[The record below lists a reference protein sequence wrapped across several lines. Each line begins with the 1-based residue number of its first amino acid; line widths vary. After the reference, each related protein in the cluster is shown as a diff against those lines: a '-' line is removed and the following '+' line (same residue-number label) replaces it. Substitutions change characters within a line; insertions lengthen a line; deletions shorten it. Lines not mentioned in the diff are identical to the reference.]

1 MVKTMAKLRMAHA
14 STHGARKPPG
24 PIKANSVQLKLKLG
38 LSLAIK
44 PFKCDSNDD
53 VDGAAQGDVIERVES
68 LGEEVSIDSTGLGKW
83 PGKH

>member
-1 MVKTMAKLRMAHA
+1 MQTAQYLQKVTICRIKKCNKEI
-14 STHGARKPPG
+14 RKP
-24 PIKANSVQLKLKLG
+24 LK
-38 LSLAIK
+38 S
-44 PFKCDSNDD
+44 DSDDD